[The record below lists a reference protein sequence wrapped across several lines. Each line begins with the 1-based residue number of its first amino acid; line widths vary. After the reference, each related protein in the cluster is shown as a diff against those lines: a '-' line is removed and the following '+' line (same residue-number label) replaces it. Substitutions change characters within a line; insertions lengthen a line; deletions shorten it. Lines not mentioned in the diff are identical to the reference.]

1 MYGNAVL
8 NSHIFIREDKMDIGK
23 AIRVYIAK
31 LNISQTKLAKSVGVT
46 RPYMSSLC
54 NNERV
59 PSFGLLES
67 ISKSLECRVW
77 ELIKEAEE

>member
-1 MYGNAVL
+1 MNLGQ
-8 NSHIFIREDKMDIGK
+8 G
-23 AIRVYIAK
+23 IRVMLAK
-31 LNISQTKLAKSVGVT
+31 RQLSQTKLAMAVNVT

-67 ISKSLECRVW
+67 MCAALNCKVW
-77 ELIKEAEE
+77 ELIRECEE